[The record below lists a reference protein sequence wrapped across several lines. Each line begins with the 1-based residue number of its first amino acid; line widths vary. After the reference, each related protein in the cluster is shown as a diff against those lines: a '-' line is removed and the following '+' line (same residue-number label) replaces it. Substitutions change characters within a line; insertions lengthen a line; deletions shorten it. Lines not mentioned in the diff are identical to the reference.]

1 MIQKQKLIT
10 CPKCQKRLQVNN
22 LQGVEEKV
30 ITCPSCG
37 SRLRV
42 RFNTVAGGQQAPA
55 QQPIYD
61 AEPSRQRVQ
70 AQQHENTIYNFDMVQ
85 QYQQAR
91 QPQQP
96 QYQQPVAPPRP
107 QPGYQQPAP
116 PQPQYQPRQQQ
127 RPVGAP
133 PPFRGGQAGPA
144 RPVGGVQPSAAGQRN
159 RTTIVQNNMASAQ
172 PGWLEYK
179 GSRYPLM
186 VGQNSIGRA
195 CREHRAQ
202 VEILTGED
210 NTMSRIHAFITIT
223 ESGGACVATI
233 KHNPQATNK
242 TYVNGKELTT
252 FDEFYLTDGQ
262 VIQMGE
268 VMLTYRCPQGSAPQQ
283 APAPPYGNQPAAPG
297 NRPPA
302 TPRPRRN
309 EQETIY

>member
-1 MIQKQKLIT
+1 MIVKQKLIT

-22 LQGVEEKV
+22 PQGVEEKI
-30 ITCPSCG
+30 ITCPNCS

-42 RFNTVAGGQQAPA
+42 RFNDMAGRQQAPA

-70 AQQHENTIYNFDMVQ
+70 QPQHENTIYNFDMAQ
-85 QYQQAR
+85 QYQQPI
-91 QPQQP
+91 QPQ
-96 QYQQPVAPPRP
+96 PPRP
-107 QPGYQQPAP
+107 QRPG
-116 PQPQYQPRQQQ
+116 
-127 RPVGAP
+127 GTP
-133 PPFRGGQAGPA
+133 PPFPGRPAGLGRPAGGA
-144 RPVGGVQPSAAGQRN
+144 RPLNP
-159 RTTIVQNNMASAQ
+159 TTIIPNNMTSAQ

-202 VEILTGED
+202 VEIITGED

-223 ESGGACVATI
+223 QSGGACVATI
-233 KHNPQATNK
+233 KHCPQATNK

-268 VMLTYRCPQGSAPQQ
+268 CMLTYRCPQGAPQQ
-283 APAPPYGNQPAAPG
+283 PASPYVNQPAPP
-297 NRPPA
+297 NRPPVA
-302 TPRPRRN
+302 PRPRRN

>member
-1 MIQKQKLIT
+1 MILKQKLIT

-30 ITCPSCG
+30 ITCPSCS

-42 RFNTVAGGQQAPA
+42 RFNASAGGQQAPA

-70 AQQHENTIYNFDMVQ
+70 PQQHENTIYNFDMVQ
-85 QYQQAR
+85 QYQQR

-96 QYQQPVAPPRP
+96 QYRQQA
-107 QPGYQQPAP
+107 AP
-116 PQPQYQPRQQQ
+116 PQPQYRQPAAPQRQA
-127 RPVGAP
+127 GGTP

-144 RPVGGVQPSAAGQRN
+144 RPMGGGQPAN

-179 GSRYPLM
+179 GSRYPLT
-186 VGQNSIGRA
+186 VGQNSVGRA
-195 CREHRAQ
+195 CREHRAK

-233 KHNPQATNK
+233 KHYPQATNK
-242 TYVNGKELTT
+242 TYVNGKELTA

-268 VMLTYRCPQGSAPQQ
+268 VMLTYRCPQGAAPQQ
-283 APAPPYGNQPAAPG
+283 PATPPYGNPPTPPN
-297 NRPPA
+297 NRG
-302 TPRPRRN
+302 PRPRRN

>member
-1 MIQKQKLIT
+1 MIVKQKLIT

-22 LQGVEEKV
+22 PQGVEEKI
-30 ITCPSCG
+30 ITCPNCS

-42 RFNTVAGGQQAPA
+42 RFNDMAGRQQAPA

-70 AQQHENTIYNFDMVQ
+70 QPQHENTIYNFDMSQ
-85 QYQQAR
+85 QYQQPI
-91 QPQQP
+91 QPQ
-96 QYQQPVAPPRP
+96 PPRP
-107 QPGYQQPAP
+107 QRPG
-116 PQPQYQPRQQQ
+116 
-127 RPVGAP
+127 GTP
-133 PPFRGGQAGPA
+133 PPFPGRPAGPVRPAGGA
-144 RPVGGVQPSAAGQRN
+144 RPLN
-159 RTTIVQNNMASAQ
+159 RTTIIPNDMASAQ

-223 ESGGACVATI
+223 QSGGACVATI
-233 KHNPQATNK
+233 KHCPQATNK

-268 VMLTYRCPQGSAPQQ
+268 CMLTYRCPQGAPQQ
-283 APAPPYGNQPAAPG
+283 PASPYVNQPAPP
-297 NRPPA
+297 NRPPVA
-302 TPRPRRN
+302 PRPRRN

>member
-1 MIQKQKLIT
+1 MILKQKLIT

-42 RFNTVAGGQQAPA
+42 RFNAVAGGQQAPA

-61 AEPSRQRVQ
+61 AEPRQQRVQ
-70 AQQHENTIYNFDMVQ
+70 PQQHENTIYNFDMVQ
-85 QYQQAR
+85 QYQQPR

-96 QYQQPVAPPRP
+96 QYQQPAPPPRP
-107 QPGYQQPAP
+107 
-116 PQPQYQPRQQQ
+116 QQ

-133 PPFRGGQAGPA
+133 PPFRGGQARPA
-144 RPVGGVQPSAAGQRN
+144 APVRSNVQQPAPQRPI

-179 GSRYPLM
+179 GNRYSLM
-186 VGQNSIGRA
+186 IGQNSIGRA

-210 NTMSRIHAFITIT
+210 NTMSRVHAFITIT

-242 TYVNGKELTT
+242 TYVNGKELTA

-268 VMLTYRCPQGSAPQQ
+268 VMLTYRCPQGQAPQQ
-283 APAPPYGNQPAAPG
+283 PATPPYGNPPTPPN
-297 NRPPA
+297 NRG
-302 TPRPRRN
+302 PRPRRN

>member
-1 MIQKQKLIT
+1 MIVKQKLIT

-22 LQGVEEKV
+22 PQGVEEKV
-30 ITCPSCG
+30 ITCPNCS

-42 RFNTVAGGQQAPA
+42 RFNDMAGRQQAPA

-70 AQQHENTIYNFDMVQ
+70 QPQHENTIYNFDMAQ
-85 QYQQAR
+85 QYQQPI
-91 QPQQP
+91 QPQ
-96 QYQQPVAPPRP
+96 PPRP
-107 QPGYQQPAP
+107 QRPG
-116 PQPQYQPRQQQ
+116 
-127 RPVGAP
+127 GTP
-133 PPFRGGQAGPA
+133 PPFPGRQAGPVRPAGGA
-144 RPVGGVQPSAAGQRN
+144 RPLN
-159 RTTIVQNNMASAQ
+159 RTTIIPNNMTSAQ

-223 ESGGACVATI
+223 QSGGACVATI
-233 KHNPQATNK
+233 KHCPQATNK

-252 FDEFYLTDGQ
+252 LDEFYLTDGQ

-268 VMLTYRCPQGSAPQQ
+268 CMLTYRCPQGAPQQ
-283 APAPPYGNQPAAPG
+283 PASPYVNQPAPP
-297 NRPPA
+297 NRPPVA
-302 TPRPRRN
+302 PRPRRN

>member
-1 MIQKQKLIT
+1 MIEKQKLIT

-30 ITCPSCG
+30 ITCPNCS

-42 RFNTVAGGQQAPA
+42 RFSAVAARQQAPV

-70 AQQHENTIYNFDMVQ
+70 QQQHENTIYNFDMMQ
-85 QYQQAR
+85 QYQQPR

-96 QYQQPVAPPRP
+96 QYQQPAAPPRP
-107 QPGYQQPAP
+107 QPVYQQPVAP
-116 PQPQYQPRQQQ
+116 QQPRQQ
-127 RPVGAP
+127 RSVGTP

-144 RPVGGVQPSAAGQRN
+144 RPMGAGQQPAAGQRN
-159 RTTIVQNNMASAQ
+159 RTTIIQNDVASSQ

-210 NTMSRIHAFITIT
+210 NTMSRVHAFITIT

-233 KHNPQATNK
+233 KHCPQATNK

-268 VMLTYRCPQGSAPQQ
+268 VMLTYRCPQGAPQQ
-283 APAPPYGNQPAAPG
+283 PASPYVNQPAAP
-297 NRPPA
+297 NRPPVA
-302 TPRPRRN
+302 PRPRRN

>member
-1 MIQKQKLIT
+1 MIVKQKLIT

-22 LQGVEEKV
+22 PQGVEEKV
-30 ITCPSCG
+30 ITCPNCS

-42 RFNTVAGGQQAPA
+42 RFNDMVGRQQAPA

-70 AQQHENTIYNFDMVQ
+70 QPQHENTIYNFDMSQ
-85 QYQQAR
+85 QYQQPI
-91 QPQQP
+91 QPQ
-96 QYQQPVAPPRP
+96 PPRP
-107 QPGYQQPAP
+107 QRPG
-116 PQPQYQPRQQQ
+116 
-127 RPVGAP
+127 GTP
-133 PPFRGGQAGPA
+133 PPFRGGQVGPVRPAGGA
-144 RPVGGVQPSAAGQRN
+144 RPLN
-159 RTTIVQNNMASAQ
+159 RTTIIPNDMASAQ

-223 ESGGACVATI
+223 QSGGACVATI
-233 KHNPQATNK
+233 KHCPQATNK

-268 VMLTYRCPQGSAPQQ
+268 CMLTYRCPQGAPQQ
-283 APAPPYGNQPAAPG
+283 PASPYVNQPAPP
-297 NRPPA
+297 NRPPVA
-302 TPRPRRN
+302 PRPRRN

>member
-1 MIQKQKLIT
+1 MIVKQKLIT

-22 LQGVEEKV
+22 PQGVEEKI
-30 ITCPSCG
+30 ITCPNCS

-42 RFNTVAGGQQAPA
+42 RFNDMAGRQQAPA

-70 AQQHENTIYNFDMVQ
+70 QPQHENTIYNFDMAQ
-85 QYQQAR
+85 QYQQPI
-91 QPQQP
+91 QPQ
-96 QYQQPVAPPRP
+96 PPRP
-107 QPGYQQPAP
+107 QRPG
-116 PQPQYQPRQQQ
+116 
-127 RPVGAP
+127 GTP
-133 PPFRGGQAGPA
+133 PPFPGRPAGPVRPAGGA
-144 RPVGGVQPSAAGQRN
+144 RPLN
-159 RTTIVQNNMASAQ
+159 RTTIIPNDMTSAQ

-202 VEILTGED
+202 VEIITGED

-223 ESGGACVATI
+223 QSGGACVATI
-233 KHNPQATNK
+233 KHCPQATNK

-268 VMLTYRCPQGSAPQQ
+268 CMLTYRCPQGAPQQ
-283 APAPPYGNQPAAPG
+283 PASPYVNQPAPP
-297 NRPPA
+297 NRPPVA
-302 TPRPRRN
+302 PRPRRN

>member
-22 LQGVEEKV
+22 PQGVEEKV
-30 ITCPSCG
+30 ITCPNCS

-42 RFNTVAGGQQAPA
+42 RFNDMAGRQQAPA

-70 AQQHENTIYNFDMVQ
+70 QPQHENTIYNFDMAQ
-85 QYQQAR
+85 QYQQPI
-91 QPQQP
+91 QPQ
-96 QYQQPVAPPRP
+96 PPRP
-107 QPGYQQPAP
+107 QRPG
-116 PQPQYQPRQQQ
+116 
-127 RPVGAP
+127 GTP
-133 PPFRGGQAGPA
+133 PPFPGRPAGPVRPAGGA
-144 RPVGGVQPSAAGQRN
+144 RPLN
-159 RTTIVQNNMASAQ
+159 RTTIIPNGMASTT

-202 VEILTGED
+202 VEIITGED

-223 ESGGACVATI
+223 QSGGACVATI
-233 KHNPQATNK
+233 KHCPQATNK

-268 VMLTYRCPQGSAPQQ
+268 CMLTYRCPQGAPQQ
-283 APAPPYGNQPAAPG
+283 PASPYVNQPAPP
-297 NRPPA
+297 NRPPVA
-302 TPRPRRN
+302 PRPRRN